1 MTTNDEQDGQASD
14 DQARHARHVAPSRR
28 GRWPW
33 IAVSVMV
40 LAGVTASIVYLT
52 TTGNSQPDAF
62 GTGTTA
68 SAGPTGLNSAAPAT
82 SVPAQAG
89 TATPGP
95 KSAAALGLAAG
106 ALNLPEKSK
115 AQAAKWDRGRGG
127 AALAVVSEQVG
138 AVTQAGS
145 LRQYATM
152 KASCSALAAD
162 VRTAQSAPPIPQAA
176 MQALY
181 AKALTNIAAG
191 AQDCVKAITV
201 RPDGE
206 EQVRTN
212 QDQAMLRQSAAEL
225 QAGAKNL
232 FRATTE
238 IKALS
243 HH

>member
-1 MTTNDEQDGQASD
+1 MTTNGEQDRQARD
-14 DQARHARHVAPSRR
+14 DQAHPARHVSPSRR

-33 IAVSVMV
+33 IAASVMV
-40 LAGVTASIVYLT
+40 LAGVTASVVYLT
-52 TTGNSQPDAF
+52 TTGNSHSDAL

-68 SAGPTGLNSAAPAT
+68 SAGATGLNPASPAT
-82 SVPAQAG
+82 SVPAQGG
-89 TATPGP
+89 TTTAKP

-115 AQAAKWDRGRGG
+115 AQAAKWYAGRGG

-138 AVTQAGS
+138 SVTQAGS

-152 KASCSALAAD
+152 KTSCSTLAAD
-162 VRTAQSAPPIPQAA
+162 VRTAQSAPPIPHAA

-181 AKALTNIAAG
+181 AKALTNLAAG
-191 AQDCVKAITV
+191 AADCTKAISK
-201 RPDGE
+201 RPEGD

-212 QDQAMLRQSAAEL
+212 QDPALLRQSTAEL

-232 FRATTE
+232 FRATAE